1 MFKTKIIIYPLIL
14 ALLLPLTAFATE
26 AVGQEEVPQEQGEEK
41 EPEKQEENLDPEIS
55 QESEVIVPEITPEEP
70 EVIIPEI
77 TPEEPEVTIPE
88 ISPEDSQTEVETIT
102 ESETESETETET
114 EEPETLLDEDTKGLL
129 KQYLSE
135 AVSGNSMEEVPEE
148 PVNTE
153 YQDYVKQALQVLQD
167 NSTSQINVSLA
178 ILMAVSII
186 AGFAVAYMFSRRF
199 L

>member
-26 AVGQEEVPQEQGEEK
+26 AVETGEAPPQEQGEEK
-41 EPEKQEENLDPEIS
+41 EPEKQEPEIS
-55 QESEVIVPEITPEEP
+55 QEPEVIVPEITPEEP

-77 TPEEPEVTIPE
+77 TPEEPEITIPE
-88 ISPEDSQTEVETIT
+88 ITPEESQETVAETET
-102 ESETESETETET
+102 ESETESETETKT
-114 EEPETLLDEDTKGLL
+114 ELETLLDEDTKGLL

-135 AVSGNSMEEVPEE
+135 AVSGNSLEEVPEE

-178 ILMAVSII
+178 ILAAISLI
-186 AGFAVAYMFSRRF
+186 AGFAVAYIFTRRF
-199 L
+199 M